1 MGAGKSMPSQAAPA
15 APVAAEPIPDP
26 PEAEKES
33 QAQIDAR
40 EQQRKAAAA
49 ARERS
54 GTVLTGNTGDTS
66 EAPKKKTVLG
76 AGG

>member
-1 MGAGKSMPSQAAPA
+1 MGQSKSMPTQSAPS
-15 APVAAEPIPDP
+15 APVVAEAKPEPPD
-26 PEAEKES
+26 ASKDS
-33 QAQIDAR
+33 QAQADAR

-54 GTVLTGNTGDTS
+54 STVLTGTTGDTS
-66 EAPKKKTVLG
+66 TAPKKKTVLG